1 MRIVAVASGKGGVGK
16 STVSL
21 NLARAMADTGNAVGL
36 LDADIYGPD
45 IPLMLGLKQTRELRR
60 WDLGRNPAFGWVV
73 STVPMVIFVTSA
85 EMAGPKA

>member
-21 NLARAMADTGNAVGL
+21 NLARALADTGNAVGL

-45 IPLMLGLKQTRELRR
+45 IPLMLGLKQTRELRH
-60 WDLGRNPAFGWVV
+60 WDLGRNPAFGRV
-73 STVPMVIFVTSA
+73 
-85 EMAGPKA
+85 